1 MRKFVLSICAVLMC
15 GLAVAQNVRVS
26 GTISD
31 SDGHALIGA
40 SVEVKGNANLGTVAL
55 DGGEYTISVPSS
67 ATLIFSYM
75 GMVPQEIA
83 VGGRTKIDVVMVA
96 DAHQVQDVVVIG
108 YGSGVAAESVVG
120 SVSIVAS
127 QKLAN
132 TPVAN
137 VADVLQGKI
146 PGMQVYTDSG
156 EPTAGATMFVRGVSS
171 MNADTDP
178 LYILDGTPVSST
190 VFRALN
196 ANDIESITLLKD
208 AASTSIYGSRAANGV
223 LYITTK
229 KGRTGMEPVIKVQYQ
244 GGFSSMVE
252 NKKFELMNSAE
263 QIQFEEMLY
272 PHLLT
277 DPAWLTKKE
286 YILRNNFNFDWKGYA
301 YSQNAGVT
309 GIDASVTGATN
320 NTTYYISAG
329 YLDTEGIAPRSNNT
343 RYSFRTNLDA
353 KIRDWFKMGTNINLA
368 YSDYLTSVTGWY
380 TQSVDGLVYGQAP
393 YNAPYEMIFKEDGTI
408 ELGEELDKF
417 PFAGNMYNPYYY
429 YEKFPN
435 SNNRVNLSGSL
446 YEEITPIEGLT
457 LRATQAIDAYDTRQ
471 SANRLPSYAGNLGN
485 GSATEYFYRYYQL
498 TSSNT
503 AEYKFDLGDNHFTFL
518 AGHESIVAHGN
529 GFEAYI
535 QGLTDDRLLLFG
547 AGTASTAEVGSHS
560 KVDEVSNSFFG
571 RVNYAYG
578 NRYHFDASLRT
589 DGSSKFGRNARWATF
604 WSVGGMWNIKNE
616 DFMLN
621 ADKVNDLRLRLSYG
635 TTGNSGIGN
644 YIAYGTIGT
653 GPNYNGAAGTTIGNP
668 ANHDLTWETVTT
680 ANLGVTARL
689 FNRASVEVDVYNR
702 VTSNMLMDVPYS
714 AATGY
719 SSGWGNVGKLSNTGF
734 ELQASYD
741 LVQRPD
747 MLWTVYGNVAYNH
760 NEILE
765 LYNGIQEFVD
775 GGTGLKYAVG
785 HAVGEFTGVHFSRVD
800 PRDGMPIWLDKN
812 GNETKQYSDSNE
824 NWLNMNYNADWS
836 GGFGTSFTWKGF
848 TASADF
854 SWVGDRYMWLNEKF
868 YTANLNFGS
877 VGQTRYEKRLL
888 NMWQKPGDITDI
900 PKAGTKFN
908 FDSTVYSNAAFL
920 RLKNVT
926 LSYNVPEYLL
936 DKTGFVKGARIFAI
950 GRNLLTFTNYLGF
963 DPEHFGNGSKGTYPG
978 TRQYTFGV
986 ELTF

>member
-120 SVSIVAS
+120 SVSSVAS

-146 PGMQVYTDSG
+146 PGMQVFTSSG
-156 EPTAGATMFVRGVSS
+156 EPTAGSQMFVRGVSS

-178 LYILDGTPVSST
+178 LYILDGTPVSAS
-190 VFRALN
+190 VFRNLN

-229 KGRTGMEPVIKVQYQ
+229 KGRTGMEPVIKIQYQ
-244 GGFSSMVE
+244 GGFSTMVE
-252 NKKFELMNSAE
+252 NKNFELMNSAE

-272 PHLLT
+272 PNLLT

-286 YILRNNFNFDWKGYA
+286 YILRNNFNFDWKSYA

-329 YLDTEGIAPRSNNT
+329 YMDTEGIAPRSGNT
-343 RYSFRTNLDA
+343 RYSFRTNIDA
-353 KIRDWFKMGTNINLA
+353 KIRNWFKMGTNVNLTYA
-368 YSDYLTSVTGWY
+368 DYQTSVTGWDVN
-380 TQSVDGLVYGQAP
+380 SVDGLVYGQAP

-408 ELGEELDKF
+408 ELGEELDYF
-417 PFAGNMYNPYYY
+417 DWADFRNPYYY
-429 YEKFPN
+429 YEKFPTK
-435 SNNRVNLSGSL
+435 NNRISLSGSV
-446 YEEITPIEGLT
+446 YEEISPIQGLT
-457 LRATQAIDAYDTRQ
+457 LRATQAIDASDTRG
-471 SANRLPSYAGNLGN
+471 SSWRLPSFDGALGN
-485 GSATEYFYRYYQL
+485 GQRAESFSRYYQL

-518 AGHESIVAHGN
+518 AGHESIVGHSN
-529 GFEAYI
+529 GFGARI
-535 QGLTDDRLLLFG
+535 SGITDDRLTMMS
-547 AGTASTAEVGSHS
+547 AGTASTAQITSHTM
-560 KVDEVSNSFFG
+560 VDEVSNSFFG

-578 NRYHFDASLRT
+578 NRYHIDASLRT
-589 DGSSKFGRNARWATF
+589 DGSSVFGRNARWATF
-604 WSVGGMWNIKNE
+604 WSIGGMWNIKNE

-621 ADKVNDLRLRLSYG
+621 ADKVNDLRLRVSYG

-653 GPNYNGAAGTTIGNP
+653 GPNYNGQAGTTIGNP

-689 FNRASVEVDVYNR
+689 FSRASVEVDVYNR

-719 SSGWGNVGKLSNTGF
+719 SSGYGNVGKLSNTGF

-760 NEILE
+760 NEIIE

-775 GGTGLKYAVG
+775 GATGLKYGVG
-785 HAVGEFTGVHFSRVD
+785 HAVGEFTGVHFVRVD

-812 GNETKQYSDSNE
+812 GNETKQYSDANE

-854 SWVGDRYMWLNEKF
+854 SWVGERWMWLNEKF
-868 YTANLNFGS
+868 YTANVNFG
-877 VGQTRYEKRLL
+877 GTGGTRYEKRLL
-888 NMWQKPGDITDI
+888 NMWQKPGDVTDI
-900 PKAGTKFN
+900 PRAFTPFN

-926 LSYNVPEYLL
+926 LSYNVPENLL
-936 DKTGFVKGARIFAI
+936 NKTGFVKGARIFAI

-963 DPEHFGNGSKGTYPG
+963 DPEFFNNGSQGSYPG

>member
-120 SVSIVAS
+120 SVSSVAS

-146 PGMQVYTDSG
+146 PGMQVFTSSG
-156 EPTAGATMFVRGVSS
+156 EPTAGSQMFVRGVSS

-178 LYILDGTPVSST
+178 LYILDGTPVSAS
-190 VFRALN
+190 VFRNLN

-229 KGRTGMEPVIKVQYQ
+229 KGRTGMEPVIKIQYQ
-244 GGFSSMVE
+244 GGFSTMVE
-252 NKKFELMNSAE
+252 NKNFELMNSAE

-286 YILRNNFNFDWKGYA
+286 YILRNNFNFDWKSYA

-329 YLDTEGIAPRSNNT
+329 YMDTEGIAPRSGNT
-343 RYSFRTNLDA
+343 RYSFRTNIDA
-353 KIRDWFKMGTNINLA
+353 KIRDWFKMGTNVNLTYA
-368 YSDYLTSVTGWY
+368 DYQTSVTGWSVN
-380 TQSVDGLVYGQAP
+380 SVDGLVYGQAT

-408 ELGEELDKF
+408 ELGEELDYF
-417 PFAGNMYNPYYY
+417 DWAGFRNPYYY
-429 YEKFPN
+429 YEKFPTK
-435 SNNRVNLSGSL
+435 NNRISLSGSV
-446 YEEITPIEGLT
+446 YEEISPIQGLT
-457 LRATQAIDAYDTRQ
+457 LRATQAIDASDTRG
-471 SANRLPSYAGNLGN
+471 SSWRLPSYDGALGN
-485 GSATEYFYRYYQL
+485 GQRAESFSRYYQL

-518 AGHESIVAHGN
+518 AGHESIVGHSN
-529 GFEAYI
+529 GFGARI
-535 QGLTDDRLLLFG
+535 SGITDDRLTMMS
-547 AGTASTAEVGSHS
+547 AGTASTAEITSHTM
-560 KVDEVSNSFFG
+560 VDEVSNSFFG

-578 NRYHFDASLRT
+578 NRYHIDASLRT
-589 DGSSKFGRNARWATF
+589 DGSSVFGRNARWATF
-604 WSVGGMWNIKNE
+604 WSIGGMWNIKNE

-621 ADKVNDLRLRLSYG
+621 ADKVNDLRLRVSYG

-653 GPNYNGAAGTTIGNP
+653 GPNYNGQAGTTIGNP

-680 ANLGVTARL
+680 ANSGVTARL
-689 FNRASVEVDVYNR
+689 FSRASVEVDVYNR

-714 AATGY
+714 ASTGY
-719 SSGWGNVGKLSNTGF
+719 SSGYGNVGKLANTGF

-747 MLWTVYGNVAYNH
+747 MLWTVYGNVAFNH
-760 NEILE
+760 NEIIE
-765 LYNGIQEFVD
+765 LYNGIQEFV
-775 GGTGLKYAVG
+775 
-785 HAVGEFTGVHFSRVD
+785 
-800 PRDGMPIWLDKN
+800 
-812 GNETKQYSDSNE
+812 
-824 NWLNMNYNADWS
+824 
-836 GGFGTSFTWKGF
+836 
-848 TASADF
+848 
-854 SWVGDRYMWLNEKF
+854 
-868 YTANLNFGS
+868 
-877 VGQTRYEKRLL
+877 
-888 NMWQKPGDITDI
+888 
-900 PKAGTKFN
+900 
-908 FDSTVYSNAAFL
+908 
-920 RLKNVT
+920 
-926 LSYNVPEYLL
+926 
-936 DKTGFVKGARIFAI
+936 
-950 GRNLLTFTNYLGF
+950 
-963 DPEHFGNGSKGTYPG
+963 
-978 TRQYTFGV
+978 
-986 ELTF
+986 

>member
-1 MRKFVLSICAVLMC
+1 MC

-120 SVSIVAS
+120 SVSSVAS

-178 LYILDGTPVSST
+178 LYILDGTPVSAS

-380 TQSVDGLVYGQAP
+380 VQSVDGLVYGQAP

-408 ELGEELDKF
+408 ELGEELDYF
-417 PFAGNMYNPYYY
+417 DWAGFRNP
-429 YEKFPN
+429 
-435 SNNRVNLSGSL
+435 
-446 YEEITPIEGLT
+446 
-457 LRATQAIDAYDTRQ
+457 
-471 SANRLPSYAGNLGN
+471 
-485 GSATEYFYRYYQL
+485 
-498 TSSNT
+498 
-503 AEYKFDLGDNHFTFL
+503 
-518 AGHESIVAHGN
+518 
-529 GFEAYI
+529 
-535 QGLTDDRLLLFG
+535 
-547 AGTASTAEVGSHS
+547 
-560 KVDEVSNSFFG
+560 
-571 RVNYAYG
+571 
-578 NRYHFDASLRT
+578 
-589 DGSSKFGRNARWATF
+589 
-604 WSVGGMWNIKNE
+604 
-616 DFMLN
+616 
-621 ADKVNDLRLRLSYG
+621 
-635 TTGNSGIGN
+635 
-644 YIAYGTIGT
+644 
-653 GPNYNGAAGTTIGNP
+653 
-668 ANHDLTWETVTT
+668 
-680 ANLGVTARL
+680 
-689 FNRASVEVDVYNR
+689 
-702 VTSNMLMDVPYS
+702 
-714 AATGY
+714 
-719 SSGWGNVGKLSNTGF
+719 
-734 ELQASYD
+734 
-741 LVQRPD
+741 
-747 MLWTVYGNVAYNH
+747 
-760 NEILE
+760 
-765 LYNGIQEFVD
+765 
-775 GGTGLKYAVG
+775 
-785 HAVGEFTGVHFSRVD
+785 
-800 PRDGMPIWLDKN
+800 
-812 GNETKQYSDSNE
+812 
-824 NWLNMNYNADWS
+824 
-836 GGFGTSFTWKGF
+836 
-848 TASADF
+848 
-854 SWVGDRYMWLNEKF
+854 
-868 YTANLNFGS
+868 
-877 VGQTRYEKRLL
+877 
-888 NMWQKPGDITDI
+888 
-900 PKAGTKFN
+900 
-908 FDSTVYSNAAFL
+908 
-920 RLKNVT
+920 
-926 LSYNVPEYLL
+926 
-936 DKTGFVKGARIFAI
+936 
-950 GRNLLTFTNYLGF
+950 
-963 DPEHFGNGSKGTYPG
+963 
-978 TRQYTFGV
+978 
-986 ELTF
+986 